1 MHLLLLNYEA
11 DNFGRKKSRRKIKS
25 LTDLLSQS
33 YDNSLREEENLNLE
47 GLWVYKFMFFPQ
59 LTQWAKVRLIL
70 PLNRQIARVGRRSL
84 SPHSANCKLQVNRLW
99 QDFPSAQDKFHSASF
114 HCTGTGRKQ
123 SKYRHQRA
131 VFTPTGAPRKLRRGA
146 YGTWN
151 QHPPTLDVSRWDLPE
166 VHGVKIHQLE
176 NTHGT
181 RRELCPASLPAAL
194 QGFWSVWATVCLI
207 LAQPSS
213 VLLIWHQGRYLVGG
227 RMCPGPAHGLGALMF
242 PYLVTCVIWL
252 CCFKMKSISKESMFS
267 CFLLCLSNRIFLK
280 TN

>member
-25 LTDLLSQS
+25 LTDFLSQS

-131 VFTPTGAPRKLRRGA
+131 VFTPTGAPRKLRRGPMA
-146 YGTWN
+146 PGISILPLWMCHAGTFQKFMVWKYISLKTPMVLGESCVL
-151 QHPPTLDVSRWDLPE
+151 PPCQLPCRVSE
-166 VHGVKIHQLE
+166 VSG
-176 NTHGT
+176 
-181 RRELCPASLPAAL
+181 
-194 QGFWSVWATVCLI
+194 
-207 LAQPSS
+207 
-213 VLLIWHQGRYLVGG
+213 
-227 RMCPGPAHGLGALMF
+227 
-242 PYLVTCVIWL
+242 
-252 CCFKMKSISKESMFS
+252 
-267 CFLLCLSNRIFLK
+267 LLCA
-280 TN
+280 